1 MRKVMV
7 MSFFLLCVC
16 GSGVAQKNELAVV
29 LGAKITPS
37 VGSASNG
44 TQGSVDTT
52 FAFEANYAHRLAHV
66 PSVALHLE
74 FPVAVSPSAN
84 VSSATLTSAVSYST
98 VFFTPLLRLKFG
110 PPGAAAAVW
119 ISAGGGL
126 AHFNPSSS
134 GACVAALGFSCPPT
148 LSSTTKGA
156 VQGGAG
162 LDYHP
167 GLMPFAFRVEARDFY
182 TGIPD
187 LGAFPALKVRNNIL
201 AGAGIVLR
209 F

>member
-1 MRKVMV
+1 MRKLMV
-7 MSFFLLCVC
+7 ISVFLLGVC
-16 GSGVAQKNELAVV
+16 GSVVAQKNELAVV

-52 FAFEANYAHRLAHV
+52 FAFEANYAHQLVHV
-66 PSVALHLE
+66 PALALHLE
-74 FPVAVSPSAN
+74 FPVAVTPSAN
-84 VSSATLTSAVSYST
+84 FSTATLTNAVSYST
-98 VFFTPLLRLKFG
+98 VFFTPSLRLKFG

-126 AHFNPSSS
+126 AHFNPSST
-134 GACVAALGFSCPPT
+134 GACVAAVGLLCPPAP
-148 LSSTTKGA
+148 SSTTKGA

-167 GLMPFAFRVEARDFY
+167 GLMPFAFRLEARDFY
-182 TGIPD
+182 TGIPN
-187 LGAFPALKVRNNIL
+187 LGVFPAIKVRNNIL
-201 AGAGIVLR
+201 AGAGIVFR